1 MFFSWAPL
9 HHPLVQLTLSIPVYS
24 LGLWFFGKSAYN
36 SLKSGV
42 PNMDVL
48 IFIGAASALFYSVFG
63 TFYYQ
68 GSHEVHKYLFYETG
82 ASIITLVLFGNLLEK
97 RSVKKTTNAIKSLS
111 NLQVQTAQIITEENG
126 KIAYKEIE
134 VKLLRKGDLLQIN
147 SGDIVPIDAVVV
159 SGEADCDESLMTGES
174 VPVHK
179 QTGQLVTGG
188 TLLMNGNLQVSVS
201 THLKDTVLSQIIEM
215 VKKAQANKPDIQKLG
230 DQISAIFV
238 PAVVLISI
246 LTFLIS
252 YFYLEIGSAQSM
264 LRAVAVL
271 VISCPCAMGLA
282 TPTAVMVGIG
292 KAAKRGIL
300 IKGGHVLE
308 DFAKSK
314 KIVFDKTGTLSTG
327 QFTFNQFWSEPNQD
341 SEAKNAILA
350 LERRSSHPIAKA
362 LVAQHAHWQNSD
374 LLFETVAEE
383 KGKGMRATDNL
394 GNEWQFGSAKWLGY
408 ATHDSDLL
416 LSKNGKVL
424 AGLCLADELKP
435 GAKELI
441 DYLKSQDV
449 ESIIVSGDNEKKVH
463 ALAKELQIKEAFAH
477 QLPQEK
483 LQLITKWQ
491 EKERIIMV
499 GDGVNDAPAL
509 SKVSVGVSFVKGSDI
524 AIQAANL
531 VLMRN
536 DMQGL
541 QEAHMISKQ
550 TYATIKQNLFWAFF
564 YNVLC
569 IPLAAAG
576 FMHPMLGALS
586 MAFSDVI
593 VIGNSLWL
601 GVKKVKIIV
610 PPKTKT

>member
-9 HHPLVQLTLSIPVYS
+9 HNPFIQLFLSIPVYG
-24 LGLWFFGKSAYN
+24 LGLWFFGKSAVN

-48 IFIGAASALFYSVFG
+48 IFMGAGSSLFYSVFG

-68 GSHEVHKYLFYETG
+68 DSHEVHKYLFYETG

-97 RSVKKTTNAIKSLS
+97 RSVKKTTNAIQSLS
-111 NLQVQTAQIITEENG
+111 NLQVQTAKLIIEENG
-126 KIAYKEIE
+126 KLLMKEIA
-134 VKLLRKGDLLQIN
+134 VSQLKKGDLLQVN
-147 SGDIVPIDAVVV
+147 SGDLVPIDAVVV
-159 SGEADCDESLMTGES
+159 SGEADCDESLITGES
-174 VPVHK
+174 LPVHK
-179 QTGQLVTGG
+179 KVEQAVTGG
-188 TLLMNGNLQVSVS
+188 TLLVSGNLQVRVN

-215 VKKAQANKPDIQKLG
+215 VKKAQTNKPAIQKLG

-238 PAVVLISI
+238 PTVVLIAI
-246 LTFLIS
+246 VTFLFS
-252 YFYLEIGSAQSM
+252 YLYLEIGSAQSM

-327 QFTFNQFWSEPNQD
+327 DFIFKSFWSEPNVD
-341 SEAKNAILA
+341 LEAKNAIYS
-350 LERRSSHPIAKA
+350 LEQKSSHPIAKA
-362 LVAQHAHWQNSD
+362 LVAQHDTWYNNNFT
-374 LLFETVAEE
+374 FENVIEE
-383 KGKGMRATDNL
+383 KGLGIRAIDNR
-394 GNEWQFGSAKWLGY
+394 GNAWQFGSAKWMGFPE
-408 ATHDSDLL
+408 HESDLL
-416 LSKNGKVL
+416 LSKNGQII
-424 AGLCLADELKP
+424 AGLTLADDLKP

-441 DYLKSQDV
+441 SYLKGQHI
-449 ESIIVSGDNEKKVH
+449 ESIIVSGDNGKKVK
-463 ALAKELQIKEAFAH
+463 ALAEELQIRQSYAH

-483 LQLITKWQ
+483 LDLINNWQ
-491 EKERIIMV
+491 QHERIIMV

-509 SKVSVGVSFVKGSDI
+509 SKVSVGISFVKGSDI

-536 DMQGL
+536 DLRSL
-541 QEAHMISKQ
+541 QDAHIISKQ
-550 TYATIKQNLFWAFF
+550 TYKTIKQNLFWAFF
-564 YNVLC
+564 YNILC

-586 MAFSDVI
+586 MAFSDII

-601 GVKKVKIIV
+601 GVKKVHSNY
-610 PPKTKT
+610 